1 MKSKLFLIVVL
12 LTMIPTVAITVAI
25 TTIFW
30 ESQQSQPSE
39 MKAEESRVVQLP
51 VRAQHLVGVK
61 GVHVMVGPLQE
72 DVKLA
77 GLTREQLKTDVE
89 SKIRQAGI
97 KVYTQE
103 EWLASEDQTR
113 LYVNVSTTSRVGF
126 FGYSTGLQFSQN
138 VYLARKPNRMC
149 PGAIT
154 WYINYVGTCDSSQFA
169 TIARDKFKD
178 QTDGFIN
185 DYLTANPNK

>member
-1 MKSKLFLIVVL
+1 
-12 LTMIPTVAITVAI
+12 
-25 TTIFW
+25 
-30 ESQQSQPSE
+30 
-39 MKAEESRVVQLP
+39 MKAEEARVVQLP

-61 GVHVMVGPLQE
+61 GVHVMVSPLQE
-72 DVKLA
+72 DVQLA

-113 LYVNVSTTSRVGF
+113 LYVNVSTTSRGNF
-126 FGYSTGLQFSQN
+126 FGYSTGLKFSQN

-154 WYINYVGTCDSSQFA
+154 WFTNSVRTCDSSQFA
-169 TIARDKFKD
+169 KIARDKFKD
-178 QTDGFIN
+178 YTDKFIN
-185 DYLTANPNK
+185 DYLTANPKK